1 MTQLKL
7 KQRLGDLLVGENIIS
22 EAQLGLALKEQRSSG
37 GKLGST
43 LINLDFITEEQL
55 LSFLSQQLNIPFLDI
70 SALNIPQ
77 QTVLKLPEVHARRHR
92 ALVVKSEDNN
102 LTVALSDPADLY
114 AVEAISN
121 LLFLYQLDFA
131 IVRESQLL
139 PAYDRL
145 YRRTKDIE
153 AFAGQLE
160 DEHRP
165 TQEFDIFR
173 DVDDASNEATVVK
186 FLNSVFEDAVQIGAS
201 DIHIEPDEKALRI
214 RLRVDGVLQE
224 NILNEVAIVPALVL
238 RLKLMASLDISE
250 KRLPQDGRFNLN
262 VRNQSID
269 VRMSTMP
276 VQYGESVV
284 MRLLNQDAGVFQLEN
299 TGMPTELIKR
309 LRSLIRR
316 PHGMVLVT
324 GPTGSG
330 KTTTLYAALSEL
342 NEPGKKIITVEDPV
356 EYRLPRISQV
366 QVNPKIGLDFAHI
379 LRTCLRQDPDILLVG
394 EMRDKETA
402 EIGLRGALT
411 GHMVLSTLHTND
423 AITCAL
429 RLMDMGAPGY
439 LIGAALRAVVAQRL
453 VRKLCG
459 QCKSTHELASSE
471 QYCLEKI
478 AKEPLGNA
486 HFYRSM
492 GCQSCNYTGYRGR
505 IGVFELLELNDAMCD
520 ALRRDAPD
528 EFAIEARK
536 TKYYRPLVLSALDFA
551 KQGLTSIEEVLK
563 LADELTL
570 DDRSSDDNAS
580 QDEYN
585 TEHMITSEVLTSE
598 TLGANIAGNIREL
611 DKVDRGDIEK
621 ILRLAEVVRAL
632 DRSGQ

>member
-1 MTQLKL
+1 MAQLKL
-7 KQRLGDLLVGENIIS
+7 KQRLGDLLVGEHIIT

-37 GKLGST
+37 RKLGST
-43 LINLDFITEEQL
+43 LIHLGFITEEQL
-55 LSFLSQQLNIPFLDI
+55 LNFLSRQLNIPFLDI
-70 SALNIPQ
+70 AVLNIAQ
-77 QTVLKLPEVHARRHR
+77 QTVLKLPEVHARRYR
-92 ALVVKSEDNN
+92 ALVVKAEDNN
-102 LTVALSDPADLY
+102 LTVALSDPADLH

-121 LLFLYQLDFA
+121 LLSSYQLDFA

-145 YRRTKDIE
+145 YRRTRDIE

-160 DEHRP
+160 DEHKP
-165 TQEFDIFR
+165 AQEFDIFR

-186 FLNSVFEDAVQIGAS
+186 FLNSVFEDAVQVGAS

-238 RLKLMASLDISE
+238 RLKLMAGLDISE

-284 MRLLNQDAGVFQLEN
+284 MRLLNQDAGIFQLES
-299 TGMPTELIKR
+299 TGMPSDLIKR
-309 LRSLIRR
+309 LRGLIRR

-330 KTTTLYAALSEL
+330 KTTSLYAALSEL

-366 QVNPKIGLDFAHI
+366 QVNPKIGLDFAHV

-453 VRKLCG
+453 VRKLCN
-459 QCKSTHELASSE
+459 QCKGTHELVRSE
-471 QYCLEKI
+471 QHCIEKI
-478 AKEPLGNA
+478 AKEPLGDA
-486 HFYRSM
+486 HFSRSV

-520 ALRRDAPD
+520 ALRRESAS
-528 EFAIEARK
+528 EFETEARK
-536 TKYYRPLVLSALDFA
+536 AKYYRPLVLSALDFA
-551 KQGLTSIEEVLK
+551 KQGMTSLEEVLK

-570 DDRSSDDNAS
+570 DDSSAE
-580 QDEYN
+580 QDENTTEYN
-585 TEHMITSEVLTSE
+585 AEHMIESEAVTSDTI
-598 TLGANIAGNIREL
+598 GANIASGIREL
-611 DKVDRGDIEK
+611 DQVDSGDIKK

-632 DRSGQ
+632 DRSGL